1 MRLLCAAALT
11 LTVGLFVAFG
21 DDKDSPKGAERAKR
35 LKELE
40 KKYDDEFGRLV
51 EKFQNAKT
59 AEEKNAI
66 RTEVRELSVLTAEKA
81 IKIAE
86 ENPKDEVAFDAAV
99 FIIQKLGRFAADQ
112 PEFAKA
118 VGLIGDHHVNNPK
131 VKDLLLTAGRFGPP
145 GEKLLSAAAEK
156 STNKEVKGTALYMLG
171 TMYAEQADDA
181 DDEKQA
187 TDLTDKAIKYLQMA
201 AETAP
206 DAKIGKDTIAEAAKT
221 EITALK
227 SLGIGS
233 VAPDV
238 TGIDLDGKK
247 NKLSGF
253 KGKVV
258 MLDIWATWCPPCRA
272 MIPHE
277 REMVKKHKDKPF
289 VLVSVSGDEEKEALT
304 KFLEKEPMPWVHWW
318 DGDEQKVL
326 KTFRVKAF
334 PTIYLIDHKGVIRK
348 KWIGSPSNK
357 VLDDA
362 VEELVVAAE
371 RDAKK

>member
-334 PTIYLIDHKGVIRK
+334 PTIYLIDHK
-348 KWIGSPSNK
+348 
-357 VLDDA
+357 
-362 VEELVVAAE
+362 
-371 RDAKK
+371 